1 MATAVQTPVSA
12 SEKQSREQHTG
23 TRIGPVTERTLVQLF
38 LRQAASRGGNPAMFH
53 RDGDHWAPIGWDDYA
68 TQARSLAAFFM
79 STGLLASER
88 DEEELAAVTHLLS
101 VQSLFNSPNGRRDG
115 SKTRSLCQKGEAS
128 SHGNFKSLKASN
140 PDGARTGC
148 TLKE

>member
-1 MATAVQTPVSA
+1 MSDTDEIYEISDDEFIPGLSSSQLLSSHDHDGTPVSDV
-12 SEKQSREQHTG
+12 
-23 TRIGPVTERTLVQLF
+23 TRSDSNNPLSSLSDRRSWYPV
-38 LRQAASRGGNPAMFH
+38 
-53 RDGDHWAPIGWDDYA
+53 
-68 TQARSLAAFFM
+68 
-79 STGLLASER
+79 R
-88 DEEELAAVTHLLS
+88 DEEEFAAVTPLLR

-115 SKTRSLCQKGEAS
+115 SKTRSLWQKGEAS